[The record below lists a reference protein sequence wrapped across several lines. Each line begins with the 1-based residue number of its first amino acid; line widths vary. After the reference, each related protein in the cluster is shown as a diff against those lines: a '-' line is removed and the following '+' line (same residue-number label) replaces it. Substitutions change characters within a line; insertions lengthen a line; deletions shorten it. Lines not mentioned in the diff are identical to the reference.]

1 MPQIYFPSPWA
12 APHPAL
18 QMVLSAGAISA
29 FTVALIKSEE
39 QSAFDKKIL

>member
-1 MPQIYFPSPWA
+1 MKSTYATNLLPFP
-12 APHPAL
+12 
-18 QMVLSAGAISA
+18 LSGPSSSLANGSESA